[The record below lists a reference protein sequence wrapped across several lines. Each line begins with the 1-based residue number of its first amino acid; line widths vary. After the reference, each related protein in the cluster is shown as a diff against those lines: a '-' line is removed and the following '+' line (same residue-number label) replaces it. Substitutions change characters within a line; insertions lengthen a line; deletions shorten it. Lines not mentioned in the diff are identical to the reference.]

1 MTTEPGQNE
10 SRTLEGGEIVY
21 LVKDPGAKCK
31 IRLYECHQNAHFTN
45 EAGGLVFKNLEGLP
59 KDWKNREFESTDD
72 AIAFVQQ
79 EIKDDKVP
87 RNLKK

>member
-21 LVKDPGAKCK
+21 LVKDPGAKWK
-31 IRLYECHQNAHFTN
+31 IRSYECHQNVKN
-45 EAGGLVFKNLEGLP
+45 KAGGRVYEEMYGLP
-59 KDWKNREFESTDD
+59 EDWKNREFESADD

-79 EIKDDKVP
+79 EIKDGRVP
-87 RNLKK
+87 RNYKQ